1 MYFYDSKM
9 SEKIEDGSL
18 LEKYFIL
25 KWVPVQNGFSTPENE
40 FSNQLFTSTYYVT
53 VVIDYFLN
61 TFSAN
66 RSFRPRVV
74 SLTASSQTD
83 LRR

>member
-1 MYFYDSKM
+1 MTAKCVK
-9 SEKIEDGSL
+9 KIEDGSL
-18 LEKYFIL
+18 LEIKYFIL
-25 KWVPVQNGFSTPENE
+25 KRVPVQNGFSTPEYE
-40 FSNQLFTSTYYVT
+40 FSNQFFTSTYYVP